1 LIAVDFIAFLT
12 FVYLTSSNS
21 EMLNEL
27 AEKKSGV
34 LYYVRVEIFVCLAV
48 PAVNLVIL
56 SQKFNGMYPQLNTA
70 R

>member
-1 LIAVDFIAFLT
+1 
-12 FVYLTSSNS
+12 
-21 EMLNEL
+21 MLNEL

-56 SQKFNGMYPQLNTA
+56 SQKFNGMYPQLNNA